1 MNAFSDAVEAKIIYA
16 LNRLGE
22 TGAIRRVTGT
32 NDPGTPWDP
41 SDDTLTTTDY
51 AVTLVE
57 KEFSLRE
64 RESSLIEQGD
74 RKVYVSTD
82 GLTIT
87 PALSDK
93 LVIGTDVLEIMDVE
107 RVKMSGEIMVYKLQ
121 VRSGS

>member
-16 LNRLGE
+16 LRRLGE

-57 KEFSLRE
+57 KDFTLRE

-82 GLTIT
+82 GLSIT
-87 PALSDK
+87 PSLADK
-93 LVIGTDVLEIMDVE
+93 LVIGSDVLEIANVE
-107 RVKMSGEIMVYKLQ
+107 RVKMSGEVIVFKLQ
-121 VRSGS
+121 CRS